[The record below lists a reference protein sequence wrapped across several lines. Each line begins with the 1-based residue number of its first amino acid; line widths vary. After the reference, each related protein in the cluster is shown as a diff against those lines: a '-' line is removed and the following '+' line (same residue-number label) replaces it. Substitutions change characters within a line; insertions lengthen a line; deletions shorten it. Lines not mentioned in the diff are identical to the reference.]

1 MTETHALAKKKLL
14 NFCYT
19 SSTEME
25 ETEKGRKKIK
35 RKHYNSTSSD
45 ENPNNDSQKETLNTQ
60 LCNLLF
66 LLFYDITYNQV
77 NT

>member
-25 ETEKGRKKIK
+25 ETEKRRKKIK
-35 RKHYNSTSSD
+35 RKHYNSSSSD
-45 ENPNNDSQKETLNTQ
+45 ENPNNDSQKETLNTH

-66 LLFYDITYNQV
+66 LSCYKYYL
-77 NT
+77 